1 MLHHFGFR
9 NVAIS
14 ELSEKRR
21 KIADRLGTGFK
32 VMSVEET
39 VAAMP
44 KDQESKLSR
53 CFNVSNQIASKFVQQ
68 DDAQLNGIGVLLDC
82 SGSPAALS
90 NAFKWTKRGA
100 MVCVFGCPPVN
111 RPMRYECMISITAES
126 YDPQKNLLLNSICPE
141 EIFSKELVMFGVL
154 SNPYSMAR
162 AVPMAANMSDNYLD
176 LDKLGVATFRLE
188 DFQKAMD
195 RLKTAEISKAVFE
208 F

>member
-1 MLHHFGFR
+1 MKTF
-9 NVAIS
+9 
-14 ELSEKRR
+14 
-21 KIADRLGTGFK
+21 
-32 VMSVEET
+32 
-39 VAAMP
+39 
-44 KDQESKLSR
+44 
-53 CFNVSNQIASKFVQQ
+53 
-68 DDAQLNGIGVLLDC
+68 
-82 SGSPAALS
+82 
-90 NAFKWTKRGA
+90 
-100 MVCVFGCPPVN
+100 
-111 RPMRYECMISITAES
+111 ES
-126 YDPQKNLLLNSICPE
+126 YPLLNSICPE